1 MVHLY
6 YTKTKKVVPMERP
19 SCFITSNLAVFIT
32 ILFFLQYLTCC
43 KGEMRYSI
51 RQNKKETDS
60 KSVSNFTFLTRR
72 LCASQY
78 LSDHIDTAIDFAIGS
93 FNANHV
99 DT

>member
-1 MVHLY
+1 MVRLY

-51 RQNKKETDS
+51 RQNKNKRD
-60 KSVSNFTFLTRR
+60 R
-72 LCASQY
+72 LEAGLQF
-78 LSDHIDTAIDFAIGS
+78 HILDKAFMRQSILI
-93 FNANHV
+93 
-99 DT
+99 